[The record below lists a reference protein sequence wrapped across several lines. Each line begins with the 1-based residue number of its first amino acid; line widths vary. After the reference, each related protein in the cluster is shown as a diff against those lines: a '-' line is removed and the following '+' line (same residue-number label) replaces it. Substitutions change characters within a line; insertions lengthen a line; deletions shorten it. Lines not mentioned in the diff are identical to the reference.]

1 MTTHVSGHSDL
12 RSAGG
17 WRCWRCWRAP
27 GSREPPSPLSAALR
41 ANNISSSAP
50 RSPSCAARSRCEGR
64 RSTRQP
70 GSLFPSEPPWLA
82 CPGWRLAALGNFGSP
97 CRTSFR
103 RGCKKSSVLPGRYSQ
118 QSCVLLFIYFY
129 IKYAVSLYRKG
140 LWENSPAAV
149 SQAALC
155 YMTRPHR
162 CIYIHYMP
170 MYVASMSRPLYE
182 TTHPLSDFFF

>member
-12 RSAGG
+12 RSAGD

-103 RGCKKSSVLPGRYSQ
+103 RGCKKSSVFSGRYSQ
-118 QSCVLLFIYFY
+118 QSCVLLFFYFFISNMRYRSTARDCGRIAQLQSHKPHFAIWHALIDVYIYTL
-129 IKYAVSLYRKG
+129 YAHVCCVNVTPSL
-140 LWENSPAAV
+140 WNNTP
-149 SQAALC
+149 
-155 YMTRPHR
+155 P
-162 CIYIHYMP
+162 
-170 MYVASMSRPLYE
+170 
-182 TTHPLSDFFF
+182 